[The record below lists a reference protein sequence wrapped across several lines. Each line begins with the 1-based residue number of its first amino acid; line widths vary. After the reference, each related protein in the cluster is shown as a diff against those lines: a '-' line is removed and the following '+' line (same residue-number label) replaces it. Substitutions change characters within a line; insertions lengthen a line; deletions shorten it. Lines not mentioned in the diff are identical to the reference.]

1 MSYNKIVLRDYFYNP
16 ASMEDNEKNQ
26 KVLRGKENISLY
38 TLKNNIIGDPTN
50 IEKECR
56 LKSYSD
62 FLTCINQ
69 ICTNARKYYGVHS
82 MMYQASQELL
92 NNAIE
97 EVHNSRDN
105 LLYRLKNEKIQY
117 VRCRGQAIG
126 ERAES
131 EAINRLMGVYGGGNG
146 TIPVVADL
154 TVDNVLDYECVKY
167 LVEDQFSGE
176 SNSGTSSSSSSS
188 SSSSNNSSSNGRRN
202 ATLGN
207 NYLEWIPRFKSNYP
221 RMMKLTKL
229 KVKAK
234 FSA

>member
-1 MSYNKIVLRDYFYNP
+1 VLFR
-16 ASMEDNEKNQ
+16 SEKNQ

-188 SSSSNNSSSNGRRN
+188 SNNSSSNGRRN

-207 NYLEWIPRFKSNYP
+207 NYLEWIPRIKSNYP